1 MRAEAGVK
9 DGILMAHKNC
19 GYMRV
24 ILGADDLSSQIGII
38 RQSQVFLSKLNGQYH
53 TNFSVMIQNQG
64 SATPY
69 MKK

>member
-1 MRAEAGVK
+1 
-9 DGILMAHKNC
+9 
-19 GYMRV
+19 MRV